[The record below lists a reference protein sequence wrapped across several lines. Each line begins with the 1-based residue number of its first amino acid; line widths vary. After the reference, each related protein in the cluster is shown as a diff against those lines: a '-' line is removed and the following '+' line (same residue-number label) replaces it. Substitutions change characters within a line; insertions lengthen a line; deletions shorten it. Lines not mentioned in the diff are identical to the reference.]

1 VRGLGFLV
9 KTKIV
14 LLDSQLLAIARK
26 AGERLAQSHKP
37 VGHPAGHATSRGQRT
52 QLLRHT
58 PIDSL
63 AQAYKT
69 PLAVILAASAGLSE
83 IGELSAPQ
91 ADLVALIGEQASL
104 LAEITSQLLAA
115 ARMDANDVA
124 IELKPVGVE
133 PMIDEVIARLKDRL
147 ASLSTSID
155 LPDDSLVLYCDR
167 QLMLLLLTECVAHAC
182 TYSYPGTT
190 ISIRAGRVDSNVVI
204 SVHSFR
210 SLFPRWI
217 WRASSNP
224 TFHSQLTAIT
234 RSALDLAF
242 RLPSESQRFTA
253 AQSGSKATNWKGR
266 HCLRLFHPRQTKQTS
281 DE

>member
-1 VRGLGFLV
+1 MRGLGFLV

-210 SLFPRWI
+210 SVIPAMDLESIFESDFPFSAHGYHAVGPGLGLSLAKRVATIHGGTVWFESNELEGTTLFAAIP
-217 WRASSNP
+217 
-224 TFHSQLTAIT
+224 SQA
-234 RSALDLAF
+234 D
-242 RLPSESQRFTA
+242 E
-253 AQSGSKATNWKGR
+253 TN
-266 HCLRLFHPRQTKQTS
+266 L
-281 DE
+281 